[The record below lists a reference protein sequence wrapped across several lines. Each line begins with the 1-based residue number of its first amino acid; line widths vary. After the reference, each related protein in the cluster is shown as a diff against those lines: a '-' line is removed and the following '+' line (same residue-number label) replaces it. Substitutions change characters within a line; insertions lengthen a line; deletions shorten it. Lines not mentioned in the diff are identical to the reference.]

1 MLIAIRSDCIKSVQI
16 QINVNIYNI
25 RKTLI
30 ISSFLNSQGVQVY
43 LAPVFPIWNYAS
55 FIQILVYIYY
65 VMSYT
70 MLSSFYMTCLY
81 GVYCNISFI
90 NYLDLLVNFNS
101 QPTVILIPK
110 HKVHQSS
117 GIHRTIYSALGK
129 A

>member
-1 MLIAIRSDCIKSVQI
+1 MWIAIRSDCIKSVQI
-16 QINVNIYNI
+16 QINVNIHNI

-81 GVYCNISFI
+81 GVYCNSSFI